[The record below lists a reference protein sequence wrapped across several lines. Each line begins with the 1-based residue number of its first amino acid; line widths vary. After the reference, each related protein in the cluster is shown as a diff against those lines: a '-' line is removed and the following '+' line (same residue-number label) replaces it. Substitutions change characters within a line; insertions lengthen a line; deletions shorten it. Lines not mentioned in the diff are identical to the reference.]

1 MFRQFSVRCFV
12 YLYIIYVFF
21 FQTHLLYLALDNT
34 LQDCTDLPNSD
45 LSDSE
50 IVQDYKKMSKKH
62 GMTPSSGKSRKVP
75 LQPAGPRVLILS
87 ENGANSL
94 EEDPAWDLIAYSKIG
109 GAEFRGF
116 DQIYFVK
123 Y

>member
-1 MFRQFSVRCFV
+1 MRLCKHLCKHSHRFA
-12 YLYIIYVFF
+12 

-34 LQDCTDLPNSD
+34 LQDCSDLPNSD

-62 GMTPSSGKSRKVP
+62 GIISAAGSKRKVP
-75 LQPAGPRVLILS
+75 LQPAGPRVLILG

-94 EEDPAWDLIAYSKIG
+94 EEDPDWDLIAFSRVG
-109 GAEFRGF
+109 GKTCLTF
-116 DQIYFVK
+116 
-123 Y
+123 